1 MSSAIQYFP
10 PDFKKLPSPVYL
22 RLDTF
27 ATHGECLAHT
37 HPWGQLSYCATGVM
51 QLDIAGQT
59 YLSPPQYG
67 IWIPPDREHHATVRQ
82 AVTYHSAYIDASL
95 CRQLPDV
102 VCALEMKPLLKSILA
117 DFAAR
122 RMEIPSS
129 DEDIRL
135 AQVLLD
141 QIRLATITRNYLPGS
156 TDPVL
161 VQMLN
166 ALNLDPASPLSL
178 QQWAERLHMTERT
191 LARRCR
197 RELGMSFSEWRQ
209 RLRFLRALQ
218 LLETGESVQGVALE
232 LGYSTSSAFISM
244 FQRQSGTTPDQ
255 FRRQAPP
262 A

>member
-22 RLDTF
+22 RLDAF
-27 ATHGECLAHT
+27 ATNGECVSHA

-51 QLDIAGQT
+51 QLTIAGQA

-67 IWIPPDREHHATVRQ
+67 IWIPPDIEHEATVRQ
-82 AVTYHSAYIDASL
+82 AVIYHSAYIDASL
-95 CRQLPDV
+95 CGQLPEAC
-102 VCALEMKPLLKSILA
+102 CALEMTPLLKSILA

-129 DEDIRL
+129 AEDIRL

-141 QIRLATITRNYLPGS
+141 QIKLAPVAHHYLPGS
-156 TDPVL
+156 TDQAL
-161 VQMLN
+161 AQLLN
-166 ALNLDPASPLSL
+166 ALHHDPACTLSL
-178 QQWAERLHMTERT
+178 QQWADRLHMTERT
-191 LARRCR
+191 LARRCQ

-209 RLRFLRALQ
+209 RLRFLTALNM
-218 LLETGESVQGVALE
+218 LESGETVQGVALE

-244 FQRQSGTTPDQ
+244 FQRLSGTTPDQ
-255 FRRQAPP
+255 FRRQMHSA
-262 A
+262 